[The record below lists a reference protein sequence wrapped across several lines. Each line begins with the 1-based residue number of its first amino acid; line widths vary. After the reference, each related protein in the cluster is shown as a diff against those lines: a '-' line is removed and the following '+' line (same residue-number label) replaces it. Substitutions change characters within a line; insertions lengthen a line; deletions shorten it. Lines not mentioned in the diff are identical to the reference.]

1 MTASSTRTS
10 RADSYPA
17 VVRELTARGRFGVSL
32 GLERIGAILDELDH
46 PERGLRGALVGGTNG
61 KGSVVAMARSVLGA
75 AGLRVGTMPKP
86 HLVSYRERIAID
98 GAPLSERR
106 FAAAVTRVLPAAD
119 RVAERLGP
127 PTEFETL
134 TAAAFAELVRAQV
147 D

>member
-10 RADSYPA
+10 RADEYAASVA
-17 VVRELTARGRFGVSL
+17 ALTSRGRFGISL
-32 GLERIGAILDELDH
+32 GLERVEAILDELGH
-46 PERGLRGALVGGTNG
+46 PERSLRGALVGGTNG

-98 GAPLSERR
+98 GKPLDEAR
-106 FAAAVTRVLPAAD
+106 FASAVQRVIPAVD

-127 PTEFETL
+127 PTEFEAL
-134 TAAAFAELVRAQV
+134 TAAAFAELARSG
-147 D
+147 